1 MLNLLSISLNWIRTV
16 LLESE
21 SKVSSSSLSD
31 VSTYLIAENDIY
43 NHYQTSTPLS
53 VHGLLIQQC
62 DQIPSIPDSFIQ
74 SFILVY
80 GYLLYGTLSQMW
92 FYFNTFSSLRV
103 IFNVEEDETTI
114 FVFCRCWIK
123 TNGLV
128 YFCDTLTRLYT
139 KCDMTIRKYR
149 ISNKLE
155 DMKFSGRYDRR
166 RRTVNRFI
174 FYKFWTMISKH
185 TINILET

>member
-43 NHYQTSTPLS
+43 NRYQTSTPLS

-114 FVFCRCWIK
+114 FVFCRC
-123 TNGLV
+123 
-128 YFCDTLTRLYT
+128 
-139 KCDMTIRKYR
+139 
-149 ISNKLE
+149 
-155 DMKFSGRYDRR
+155 
-166 RRTVNRFI
+166 
-174 FYKFWTMISKH
+174 
-185 TINILET
+185 